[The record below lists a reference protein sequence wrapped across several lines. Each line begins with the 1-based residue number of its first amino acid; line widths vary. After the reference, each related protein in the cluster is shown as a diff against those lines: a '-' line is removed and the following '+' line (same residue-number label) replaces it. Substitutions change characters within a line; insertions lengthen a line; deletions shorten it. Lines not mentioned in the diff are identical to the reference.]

1 MPLPRWALLRRASG
15 SKKTPEPEGMQY
27 LSLWETAILGLE
39 THLQTSAGCL
49 GCKTR
54 LCNYAMLTSPRA
66 KLRPQSPEGRSL
78 RSYST
83 SLHLTITTTIT
94 TIMLTR
100 TIMTIIVMI
109 IIIILTMM
117 IIMIIMIM
125 ISIIIRKHETFMLT
139 NVATYRRWL
148 SFPPRG
154 LLAGAVFPT
163 PGPSTLLYSTLLYS
177 TLLYSTLL
185 CFGSSLHTGFPSSGG
200 TIGGNFPL
208 RSGVAGQTARGLVFG
223 AGQNGYLPQRVPS
236 LSLAGNNIYIY
247 TYVHILY
254 IYTHTCI
261 HIYIYIYIFGM
272 RLHREVLTGMLSL
285 ED

>member
-185 CFGSSLHTGFPSSGG
+185 RELSPHRVSLLRGHHRRQLPPSFGGRRSDRARFSVRRRPKWILAPTG
-200 TIGGNFPL
+200 T
-208 RSGVAGQTARGLVFG
+208 
-223 AGQNGYLPQRVPS
+223 
-236 LSLAGNNIYIY
+236 
-247 TYVHILY
+247 
-254 IYTHTCI
+254 
-261 HIYIYIYIFGM
+261 
-272 RLHREVLTGMLSL
+272 
-285 ED
+285 